1 LQNLKLKKQLRKK
14 INKYMS
20 KVVHPYAHRLVT
32 LRDWKSRWF
41 ADKKYKNLLQSDV
54 IIREHLAKKL
64 RGFYVSRIEIERN
77 AKTTKVMVYTSR
89 PGMIIGRSG
98 EGATKLKADLAAI
111 LAKKGIVAVE
121 DFKLDIVEVT
131 NPDADAAIVACSI
144 AEGLEK
150 RLPYRRVIKQAVEK
164 IMAARGVKGAR
175 IYVGGRLA
183 GSEIARSEQIKRGSI
198 PLQTFRA
205 DVDFA
210 REKAHMSYGD
220 IGIKVWIYRGEV
232 FNDTKKA

>member
-1 LQNLKLKKQLRKK
+1 
-14 INKYMS
+14 MS

-41 ADKKYKNLLQSDV
+41 GDKKYKDFLGSD
-54 IIREHLAKKL
+54 IIVREFLEKKL
-64 RGFYVSRIEIERN
+64 RGFYVSRVEIERN
-77 AKTTKVMVYTSR
+77 AKQTRVMIHTGR

-98 EGATKLKADLAAI
+98 EGAIKLKNDLIKEMKKKNIAI
-111 LAKKGIVAVE
+111 PE
-121 DFKLDIVEVT
+121 DLKFDIIEVQ
-131 NPDADAAIVACSI
+131 NPDQDAAIVACSI

-150 RLPYRRVIKQAVEK
+150 RLPYRRVLKQSIEK
-164 IMAARGVKGAR
+164 VMSSRGVKGAR
-175 IYVGGRLA
+175 IYLGGRLA
-183 GSEIARSEQIKRGSI
+183 GAEIARSEQIKRGSI

-232 FNDTKKA
+232 FSSDSNSNNGNPAPRNNK

>member
-1 LQNLKLKKQLRKK
+1 
-14 INKYMS
+14 MS

-41 ADKKYKNLLQSDV
+41 ADKKYKDLLKSDV
-54 IIREHLAKKL
+54 VIREFLMKKL
-64 RGFYVSRIEIERN
+64 RGFYVSRIEIDRS
-77 AKTTKVMVYTSR
+77 AKATKVMVFTSR

-98 EGATKLKADLAAI
+98 EGASNLKADM
-111 LAKKGIVAVE
+111 VAMMKRKNVLIPE
-121 DFKLDIVEVT
+121 DFKFDIVEVT
-131 NPDADAAIVACSI
+131 NPDADAAIVGCMI

-150 RLPYRRVIKQAVEK
+150 RLPFRRVMKQTIEK
-164 IMAARGVKGAR
+164 VMQARGVKGAR
-175 IYVGGRLA
+175 IYLGGRLGGA
-183 GSEIARSEQIKRGSI
+183 EIARSEQIKRGSI

-232 FNDTKKA
+232 FNDIKK

>member
-1 LQNLKLKKQLRKK
+1 
-14 INKYMS
+14 MS

-41 ADKKYKNLLQSDV
+41 ADKKYKDLLKSDV
-54 IIREHLAKKL
+54 VIREFLMKKL
-64 RGFYVSRIEIERN
+64 RGFYVSRVEIDRS
-77 AKTTKVMVYTSR
+77 AKATKVMIFTSR

-98 EGATKLKADLAAI
+98 EGATKLKADLVTV
-111 LAKKGIVAVE
+111 LKKRGVIIPE
-121 DFKLDIVEVT
+121 DFKLDILEVG
-131 NPDADAAIVACSI
+131 NPDADAAIVGCMI

-150 RLPYRRVIKQAVEK
+150 RLPFRRVMKQTIEK
-164 IMAARGVKGAR
+164 VMTARGVKGAR
-175 IYVGGRLA
+175 IYLGGRLGGA
-183 GSEIARSEQIKRGSI
+183 EIARSEQIKRGSI

-220 IGIKVWIYRGEV
+220 IGIKVWIYRGEI
-232 FNDTKKA
+232 FSTPAPAAARRNYKQ

>member
-1 LQNLKLKKQLRKK
+1 
-14 INKYMS
+14 MS

-32 LRDWKSRWF
+32 LRDWKSHWF
-41 ADKKYKNLLQSDV
+41 ADKNYKDILKSDV
-54 IIREHLAKKL
+54 VVREFLVKKL
-64 RGFYVSRIEIERN
+64 RGFYISRVEIDRS
-77 AKTTKVMVYTSR
+77 AKATKIMVFTSR

-98 EGATKLKADLAAI
+98 EGATKLKADLI
-111 LAKKGIVAVE
+111 STMKKRGVSIPE
-121 DFKLDIVEVT
+121 DFKLEIIEVT
-131 NPDADAAIVACSI
+131 NPDADAAIVGCMI

-150 RLPYRRVIKQAVEK
+150 RLPFRRVMKQTIEK
-164 IMAARGVKGAR
+164 VMTARGVKGAR
-175 IYVGGRLA
+175 IYLGGRLGGA
-183 GSEIARSEQIKRGSI
+183 EIARSEQIKRGSI

-232 FNDTKKA
+232 FNDVKK

>member
-1 LQNLKLKKQLRKK
+1 
-14 INKYMS
+14 MS

-41 ADKKYKNLLQSDV
+41 TANKYKTLLASDV
-54 IIREHLAKKL
+54 VIREFLAKKL
-64 RGFYVSRIEIERN
+64 RGFYVSKVEIERN
-77 AKTTKVMVYTSR
+77 VKLTKVLIHTSR

-98 EGATKLKADLAAI
+98 EGAIKLRSELI
-111 LAKKGIVAVE
+111 SIMKKKNVLIPE
-121 DFKLDIVEVT
+121 DFKLDIVEVQ
-131 NPDADAAIVACSI
+131 NPDADASIVACMI

-150 RLPYRRVIKQAVEK
+150 RLPFRRVMKQSIEK
-164 IMAARGVKGAR
+164 VMATRGVKGAR
-175 IYVGGRLA
+175 IYLGGRLGGA
-183 GSEIARSEQIKRGSI
+183 EIARSEQVKRGSI

-220 IGIKVWIYRGEV
+220 IGIKVWIYRGEI
-232 FNDTKKA
+232 FSDKINTQKSDK

>member
-1 LQNLKLKKQLRKK
+1 
-14 INKYMS
+14 MS
-20 KVVHPYAHRLVT
+20 KIVHPYAHRLVI

-41 ADKKYKNLLQSDV
+41 ADKKYKDILESDV
-54 IIREHLAKKL
+54 VIREFLEKKL
-64 RGFYVSRIEIERN
+64 RGFYVSRVEIERN
-77 AKTTKVMVYTSR
+77 VKATRVMVHTSR

-98 EGATKLKADLAAI
+98 EGATKLKTELISKLTKRGII
-111 LAKKGIVAVE
+111 LPE
-121 DFKLDIVEVT
+121 DFKFDIIEVT
-131 NPDADAAIVACSI
+131 NPDADAAIVAYGI

-150 RLPYRRVIKQAVEK
+150 RLPYRRVIKQAIEK
-164 IMAARGVKGAR
+164 IMSANGVKGAR
-175 IYVGGRLA
+175 IYLGGRLGGA
-183 GSEIARSEQIKRGSI
+183 EIARSEQIKRGSI

-232 FNDTKKA
+232 FTEKK